1 MLTSDSA
8 VPTFQL
14 PSLQHRSGPRTFGEL
29 CIEDQSRTQPLYVMK
44 SPRGVGVVPGSGQE
58 SFVQAIAKIW
68 VPDTLSVTSLEWH
81 EYED

>member
-1 MLTSDSA
+1 
-8 VPTFQL
+8 
-14 PSLQHRSGPRTFGEL
+14 
-29 CIEDQSRTQPLYVMK
+29 MK